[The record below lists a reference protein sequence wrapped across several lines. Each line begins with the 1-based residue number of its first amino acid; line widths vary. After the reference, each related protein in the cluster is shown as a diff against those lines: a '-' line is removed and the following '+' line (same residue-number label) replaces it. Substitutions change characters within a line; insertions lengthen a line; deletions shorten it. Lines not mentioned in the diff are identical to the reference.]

1 MCGVQKARRLFSILK
16 YHKFQAPISKW
27 DVLLKNDQM
36 LWFVKKPNEKL
47 LIFIIIFLWEV
58 IYVHIYNWD
67 RPLDLVPVVYDLTEL
82 IIDYSLWSKDYSTF
96 DTHNNTQVLVQ
107 LMLISFMWLYMI
119 KCDVYAQLHVDQTQ
133 KYFWVFYIFLKC
145 FYAFML

>member
-1 MCGVQKARRLFSILK
+1 MTRKKGKRLLIEMCGVQKARRLFSILK

-47 LIFIIIFLWEV
+47 LIFVIIFLWEV

-82 IIDYSLWSKDYSTF
+82 IIKYSLWSKDYSTF
-96 DTHNNTQVLVQ
+96 VLTTAHK
-107 LMLISFMWLYMI
+107 F
-119 KCDVYAQLHVDQTQ
+119 
-133 KYFWVFYIFLKC
+133 
-145 FYAFML
+145 